1 MDKFIAGFGRFW
13 GYVSAFLL
21 GCVVALVY
29 AMRYAGAKVTG
40 DYVGSKDTRVDKIIQ
55 RRTTDSVIDV
65 VAAIT
70 HDARAQGG
78 AATRKQRR
86 RERREKRREK
96 DGATE
101 EAGDG

>member
-1 MDKFIAGFGRFW
+1 MNKLFSGLGRFW

-70 HDARAQGG
+70 NDARTQGG
-78 AATRKQRR
+78 AARIPASASLIAVV
-86 RERREKRREK
+86 ESL
-96 DGATE
+96 
-101 EAGDG
+101 